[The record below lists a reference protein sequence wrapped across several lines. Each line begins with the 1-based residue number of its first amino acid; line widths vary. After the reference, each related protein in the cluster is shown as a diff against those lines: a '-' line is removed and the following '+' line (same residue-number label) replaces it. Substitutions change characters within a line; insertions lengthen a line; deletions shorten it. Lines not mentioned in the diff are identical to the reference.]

1 MSQLDNKLAHTLLQY
16 IDWLITKINLYQ
28 SDTEN
33 DEQNKFNSFCR
44 GWYQDIN
51 RIIIIEIISSIIN
64 YDEHTTYNSRIVQ
77 DVLSSQNNYKL
88 STFAD
93 CFNYN
98 LLENLKSNTKFRNIT
113 KTNIIELLEVILG
126 NKTIKD
132 ILADNNLQ
140 HEKLIILFHIKM
152 IPHFIEWVEKSNKL
166 QSIIN
171 EINKFQNIMKLHN
184 IEYQFN
190 ISIDYLNYIYGIFI
204 LDIKK
209 IFELRNIQCLI
220 DIILIL

>member
-1 MSQLDNKLAHTLLQY
+1 MSQLDNKLSHTLLQY
-16 IDWLITKINLYQ
+16 IEWLITKINLYQ
-28 SDTEN
+28 SDTGN
-33 DEQNKFNSFCR
+33 DEQNKFNSFRR

-64 YDEHTTYNSRIVQ
+64 NDEKSTYNSRIVQ
-77 DVLSSQNNYKL
+77 DILNSPNNYKL
-88 STFAD
+88 PKFAD
-93 CFNYN
+93 YFNYN

-113 KTNIIELLEVILG
+113 KRNIIELLEVILK
-126 NKTIKD
+126 NKTIED

-140 HEKLIILFHIKM
+140 HQKLMILFHIKM
-152 IPHFIEWVEKSNKL
+152 LPHFIEWVEKSNKP

-171 EINKFQNIMKLHN
+171 EINKFQNIIKLHN